1 MNKPDLAPYRKN
13 DQAWV
18 EQKNVSVVR
27 RLVGY
32 GKHTGP
38 IACTTLQQL
47 YDASRLFVNFYHPWW
62 QVDEPLNHRETK
74 WACRHVEQLFVL
86 RQRHHVLV
94 ILRLLFQS
102 GSNFLIRLPL
112 ATTNLVITAWQT
124 FMFAC
129 HV

>member
-47 YDASRLFVNFYHPWW
+47 YDASRLFVNFYQPSFKLKSKLREGAHVRKNTIAP
-62 QVDEPLNHRETK
+62 EPLARD
-74 WACRHVEQLFVL
+74 C
-86 RQRHHVLV
+86 
-94 ILRLLFQS
+94 
-102 GSNFLIRLPL
+102 
-112 ATTNLVITAWQT
+112 
-124 FMFAC
+124 
-129 HV
+129 